1 MATEGKKKVLK
12 TIGPVTVEVEPAR
25 EARDGKPSQ
34 SPVYRN
40 KSGADGLPTTVR
52 GLKTMYELFADAAK
66 TFGER
71 KCLGWRPLDAEGQ
84 AKEYTFYTY
93 KETYDLAKTVAG
105 ALAHEGV
112 KAGTKVGVWSVNCV
126 EWMLAIRACDQM
138 NATIVPMYDSL
149 GETAIEYITKH
160 SELEVAVIH
169 KDKLGQFATICPAIK
184 DTVRG
189 IVCIGSDVK
198 KEDMDAVRNHGM
210 FVYTWDEFLNL
221 GRENPLEKESPPSP
235 EDIACIMYTSGT
247 TGTPKGVLISHRAI
261 VSGVAGAIDMI
272 EQTNIHVSEKD
283 SMLSYLPLAH
293 IFDRLIEDFAI
304 AIGASI
310 GYWQGNVKKLMDDV
324 AAFKPTLFMAV
335 PRILER
341 VCDGVEAK
349 VAKASAIK
357 QYMFRGGFSWK
368 KFLLHNGVSHAIS
381 GFGVDA
387 TVFQQ
392 LKKALG
398 GHVRFIVSGG
408 APLAAHVEDFG
419 TVCLAPVL
427 QGYGL
432 TESCAASFV
441 MLPDPRMAH
450 SVGPPLRP
458 MEFRLESVPELNYDA
473 TAHPPKGEIL
483 LRSPMLFS
491 GYFKDEE
498 KTKEVVDE
506 DGWFHT
512 GDIGTVT
519 SQGCLRVID
528 RIKNVF
534 KLSQG
539 EYVAVEYIESVYSR
553 NENVEQIW
561 VYGTSTESFLVAVVV
576 PKASWRA
583 DRNLDDQAV
592 KTEMLQDLKKTATDA
607 KLKGFEMIK
616 NLHFETEEFSVENDL
631 LTPTFKPK
639 RPQLV
644 NKYKQVIDDM
654 YASMKK
660 K

>member
-1 MATEGKKKVLK
+1 M
-12 TIGPVTVEVEPAR
+12 
-25 EARDGKPSQ
+25 
-34 SPVYRN
+34 
-40 KSGADGLPTTVR
+40 
-52 GLKTMYELFADAAK
+52 
-66 TFGER
+66 
-71 KCLGWRPLDAEGQ
+71 
-84 AKEYTFYTY
+84 
-93 KETYDLAKTVAG
+93 
-105 ALAHEGV
+105 H
-112 KAGTKVGVWSVNCV
+112 
-126 EWMLAIRACDQM
+126 
-138 NATIVPMYDSL
+138 
-149 GETAIEYITKH
+149 
-160 SELEVAVIH
+160 
-169 KDKLGQFATICPAIK
+169 
-184 DTVRG
+184 
-189 IVCIGSDVK
+189 
-198 KEDMDAVRNHGM
+198 
-210 FVYTWDEFLNL
+210 
-221 GRENPLEKESPPSP
+221 
-235 EDIACIMYTSGT
+235 
-247 TGTPKGVLISHRAI
+247 
-261 VSGVAGAIDMI
+261 
-272 EQTNIHVSEKD
+272 
-283 SMLSYLPLAH
+283 
-293 IFDRLIEDFAI
+293 
-304 AIGASI
+304 
-310 GYWQGNVKKLMDDV
+310 
-324 AAFKPTLFMAV
+324 V
-335 PRILER
+335 PRRLFVEKVFAAQWCAPCNQR
-341 VCDGVEAK
+341 VWCGC
-349 VAKASAIK
+349 
-357 QYMFRGGFSWK
+357 Y
-368 KFLLHNGVSHAIS
+368 
-381 GFGVDA
+381 
-387 TVFQQ
+387 VFQQ

-498 KTKEVVDE
+498 KTKEAVDE

-512 GDIGTVT
+512 GDIGTIT
-519 SQGCLRVID
+519 SQGCLKVID
-528 RIKNVF
+528 RIKM
-534 KLSQG
+534 
-539 EYVAVEYIESVYSR
+539 YS
-553 NENVEQIW
+553 NYLKEK
-561 VYGTSTESFLVAVVV
+561 SFLVAVVV

-583 DRNLDDQAV
+583 DRKLDDQAV

-616 NLHFETEEFSVENDL
+616 DLHFETEEFSVENDL